1 MPPRQVRSKGVA
13 VAMMDQIT
21 SGLIGALKSLGGQ
34 KTISEDNIDGALR
47 CVWLRCCCVL
57 TGLVN
62 DTELAGTGQSRL

>member
-1 MPPRQVRSKGVA
+1 MPPLPRQVRSKGVA

-47 CVWLRCCCVL
+47 CVCCMVAWFSC
-57 TGLVN
+57 
-62 DTELAGTGQSRL
+62 